1 MNQNKV
7 TRIVLCAAALVHL
20 LNFLFSGQMSIW
32 GYVIPPIVSL
42 FVSIF
47 LGYLAYKLKSQKKY
61 KLLKILY
68 PLLILLFPLI
78 GKIFFK
84 LNWNGFDFLVMALL
98 ILSFSVLINLTL
110 YYLKSSKFKL
120 LLVLILVTTFILI
133 WAELA
138 VGIFGTPFAGD

>member
-47 LGYLAYKLKSQKKY
+47 LGYLAYKLK
-61 KLLKILY
+61 
-68 PLLILLFPLI
+68 P
-78 GKIFFK
+78 
-84 LNWNGFDFLVMALL
+84 
-98 ILSFSVLINLTL
+98 
-110 YYLKSSKFKL
+110 
-120 LLVLILVTTFILI
+120 
-133 WAELA
+133 
-138 VGIFGTPFAGD
+138 

>member
-7 TRIVLCAAALVHL
+7 ARIVLSAAAIVHL
-20 LNFLFSGQMSIW
+20 INFLFSGQMSIW
-32 GYVIPPIVSL
+32 GYVIPPVLSL

-47 LGYLAYKLKSQKKY
+47 LGYLAYTLKPQKKY
-61 KLLKILY
+61 KLIKIFY

-84 LNWNGFDFLVMALL
+84 LDWIGFDFLVMALL
-98 ILSFSVLINLTL
+98 ILSFSFLINLTL
-110 YYLKSSKFKL
+110 YYLKSSKFKF

-138 VGIFGTPFAGD
+138 VGIFGTAFAGS

>member
-7 TRIVLCAAALVHL
+7 ARIVLSVAAIVHL

-32 GYVIPPIVSL
+32 GYVIPPVLSL

-47 LGYLAYKLKSQKKY
+47 LGYLAYKLKPQKKY
-61 KLLKILY
+61 KLIKIFY

-84 LNWNGFDFLVMALL
+84 LDWSGYDFLVMALL
-98 ILSFSVLINLTL
+98 ILSFSIIINLTL
-110 YYLKSSKFKL
+110 YYLKFSKFKF
-120 LLVLILVTTFILI
+120 LLVFILMIIFMLI
-133 WAELA
+133 WIELA
-138 VGIFGTPFAGD
+138 VGIFGTAFAGS

>member
-1 MNQNKV
+1 MIK
-7 TRIVLCAAALVHL
+7 
-20 LNFLFSGQMSIW
+20 
-32 GYVIPPIVSL
+32 
-42 FVSIF
+42 IF
-47 LGYLAYKLKSQKKY
+47 
-61 KLLKILY
+61 Y

-84 LNWNGFDFLVMALL
+84 LDWNGFDFFVMTLL

-110 YYLKSSKFKL
+110 YYLKSSKFKF

-138 VGIFGTPFAGD
+138 VGIIGTAFAGS